1 MRAFKHLC
9 RRFKYAPKIRGL
21 PGIKLFSKNV
31 RMYNVSEATFSL
43 NIVVKFY
50 FLFMWKMTS
59 SKSFI
64 IKKIQKGF
72 AVYNKKNGKASYIAR
87 SFPSSVKQTNKKR
100 ACRLESVLINLSDGN
115 LMGPWLM
122 RCVRLRLWFSGCSS
136 AVRAER
142 CIYFSPT
149 IHRIMRQYVP
159 WSNMAHSGCF
169 LFIFLVSWGT
179 TLFSIRCVFLI
190 PFLFCTNTICATC
203 RNNCGHCGASTSC
216 EEVPNCN
223 TSETGGSVSHQRCC
237 RCSSGEV
244 QTTFNKNI
252 KIVWKVDWSRIVSLC
267 VSEQTFPDVLQYF
280 LTITEQNYTLHLEK
294 NTWEFTTHLA
304 SHCKKV
310 PVL

>member
-1 MRAFKHLC
+1 
-9 RRFKYAPKIRGL
+9 
-21 PGIKLFSKNV
+21 
-31 RMYNVSEATFSL
+31 MYNVSEATFSL

-50 FLFMWKMTS
+50 FLFLWRMTS

-64 IKKIQKGF
+64 IMKIQKGY

-87 SFPSSVKQTNKKR
+87 SFPSSVKTDEQTRTR
-100 ACRLESVLINLSDGN
+100 ACRLESVLINLSDSN

-169 LFIFLVSWGT
+169 LFIFLISWGT
-179 TLFSIRCVFLI
+179 TFFYIFYSFMCYSWLFS
-190 PFLFCTNTICATC
+190 FLFLQSVLLVGITAGTVEPLPHVKKYQTVTPQRLEDLSPINAAATA
-203 RNNCGHCGASTSC
+203 RQVRHKRLLVKTLKLF
-216 EEVPNCN
+216 EKWTEV
-223 TSETGGSVSHQRCC
+223 E
-237 RCSSGEV
+237 SSP
-244 QTTFNKNI
+244 
-252 KIVWKVDWSRIVSLC
+252 C

-294 NTWEFTTHLA
+294 NKWEFTTHLA
-304 SHCKKV
+304 SHCKKI